1 MDEAVAM
8 ERFLLVPADD
18 VIEVV
23 NPAAEDSFEAQ
34 LKRARLAIPVVAKS
48 KYMNLSFVKPDTCI
62 VERLFSQTNKVW
74 VEGRKSMTPAHTEL
88 LLLLKCNRDLW
99 NSETVY
105 KCRSDPR
112 LRPNIVMQVVDEDED
127 AMEVLPLQLDDPEME
142 GHQFAFLQDGEDGNF
157 WDDDNIAAMLGD
169 LDMGL

>member
-48 KYMNLSFVKPDTCI
+48 KYMNLSFVKPDT
-62 VERLFSQTNKVW
+62 
-74 VEGRKSMTPAHTEL
+74 
-88 LLLLKCNRDLW
+88 
-99 NSETVY
+99 
-105 KCRSDPR
+105 
-112 LRPNIVMQVVDEDED
+112 
-127 AMEVLPLQLDDPEME
+127 
-142 GHQFAFLQDGEDGNF
+142 
-157 WDDDNIAAMLGD
+157 
-169 LDMGL
+169 